1 MTFLRYSKMIDNDKH
16 IVEEIDG
23 WYFFDEVGLDKY
35 GPYKNKDQAKT
46 MLNEYCKEILDQDL
60 YWPSCN

>member
-1 MTFLRYSKMIDNDKH
+1 MSDEDKH

-23 WYFFDEVGLDKY
+23 WYFWDEIGQEKY

-46 MLNEYCKEILDQDL
+46 MLNKYCKEVLDQDL
-60 YWPSCN
+60 YWPSSK